1 METIVVMPH
10 PATAIPTTEP
20 DAVMENV
27 TFDELTLGRSASSVE
42 VVGEREIAQ
51 FAAVSGDVNP
61 AHLDPAWAET
71 TPFGGVIAHGML
83 SAGYISAL
91 LGTTLPGPGTIYLD
105 QSLRFRRPV
114 RPGDRLTTTVT
125 VTAKDDVKKRVTLD
139 CTCTNQNGEAVVT
152 GTATVL
158 APTQKISR
166 TRPARPVVTLG

>member
-1 METIVVMPH
+1 MTIDTKASPEE
-10 PATAIPTTEP
+10 ASS
-20 DAVMENV
+20 DAAMMKNV
-27 TFDELTLGRSASSVE
+27 TFDEIELGRSASSVHQI
-42 VVGEREIAQ
+42 GEREIRL

-61 AHLDPAWAET
+61 AHLDAAWAAT

-114 RPGDRLTTTVT
+114 RPGDVLTTTVT
-125 VTAKDDVKKRVTLD
+125 VVAKDDVKKRVTLD
-139 CTCTNQNGEAVVT
+139 CACTNQNGEAVVT

-158 APTQKISR
+158 APSEKIER
-166 TRPARPVVTLG
+166 TRPACPTVTLG

>member
-1 METIVVMPH
+1 MPE
-10 PATAIPTTEP
+10 PATFNSEP
-20 DAVMENV
+20 EGVMENV
-27 TFDELTLGRSASSVE
+27 TFDELTLGRSASSVN
-42 VVGEREIAQ
+42 VPDAREIAL

-61 AHLDPAWAET
+61 AHLDPDWAAT

-125 VTAKDDVKKRVTLD
+125 VTAKDDAKKRVTLD

-158 APTQKISR
+158 APAEKISR
-166 TRPARPVVTLG
+166 TRPSLPVVTLA